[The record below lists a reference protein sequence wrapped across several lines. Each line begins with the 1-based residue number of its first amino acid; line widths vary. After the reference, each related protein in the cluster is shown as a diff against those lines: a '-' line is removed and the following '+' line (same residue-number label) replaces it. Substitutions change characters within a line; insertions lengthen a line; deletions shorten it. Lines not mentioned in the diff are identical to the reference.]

1 MSIRR
6 VSADCMRSRNYQ
18 DRFWLT
24 AGAGSLLLSRNVA
37 LETRTLP
44 FGSHIPLQ
52 PERKVS
58 VAAWRA
64 CALPEAE
71 EAERR
76 SRPRAAP
83 YLGPTWEEDQ
93 MADNSATAGFVMN
106 QTMLRVR
113 DPDISV
119 AFYRDVL
126 GMTELARYDFEEMQF
141 SLYFMGYLADG
152 EQIPEEVGE
161 RAEWLFA
168 RPALVELDPQLGHG
182 VGCGVR
188 WVSRR

>member
-1 MSIRR
+1 MLETLVNGIGDHVRFPNKLIRHVSQPMVHESEANR
-6 VSADCMRSRNYQ
+6 VSCTSKVAVYHVDPKGVGGLYAVANYQ

-24 AGAGSLLLSRNVA
+24 AGAGPLLLSRNVA
-37 LETRTLP
+37 LDTRTLP

-83 YLGPTWEEDQ
+83 YLGPTWEETTWPTIQ
-93 MADNSATAGFVMN
+93 P
-106 QTMLRVR
+106 R
-113 DPDISV
+113 PDS
-119 AFYRDVL
+119 
-126 GMTELARYDFEEMQF
+126 
-141 SLYFMGYLADG
+141 
-152 EQIPEEVGE
+152 
-161 RAEWLFA
+161 
-168 RPALVELDPQLGHG
+168 
-182 VGCGVR
+182 
-188 WVSRR
+188 